1 MNKNEFR
8 LCGGIFFLLFTKA
21 LKPRIYGNKT
31 MVDLIKVLDT
41 NYYDLIQ
48 SGSKNSYQK
57 TLSEYK
63 SCKSNGGTYIP
74 FNDKEGKE
82 TAQYSI
88 ENDYPSALSRMRNA
102 ISEYIDLSAEKH
114 ISLVKELVEM
124 IEIDKSIADNQT
136 FYVLADGQTLT
147 KSQIIERDFFCLEA
161 FLLGVWYYSVIQDN
175 TIGYDTY
182 NKLCPPSNNPEE
194 KNNKREYIG
203 SLGRNSQ
210 PIEITSTLFSDDSIT
225 EVQNDSKVVS
235 NPLSIGD
242 KNLLLKFKEDFT
254 PVIKDLIQ
262 FELCDVPIN
271 STIIQ
276 RIDEL
281 YDCWRFADTT
291 FQNKELNSLKTSI
304 IDNLNT
310 LNSFFSCKYLRPL
323 ENQNFLFLV
332 KGYDVQT
339 LELRDQ
345 FINGVSKIQNEL
357 SKLFKELYLYN

>member
-8 LCGGIFFLLFTKA
+8 LCGGVFFLLFTKA
-21 LKPRIYGNKT
+21 LKPISSGNKT
-31 MVDLIKVLDT
+31 MVDLIKVLYP
-41 NYYDLIQ
+41 NYHDL
-48 SGSKNSYQK
+48 SSSKNSYQK

-63 SCKSNGGTYIP
+63 SCKKNGGCYIP
-74 FNDKEGKE
+74 FNNTEVRE
-82 TAQYSI
+82 TAKNSI
-88 ENDYPSALSRMRNA
+88 EKDYPSALSRMSKV
-102 ISEYIDLSAEKH
+102 ISEFIDLSSKKH
-114 ISLVKELVEM
+114 ILLIKELIEM
-124 IEIDKSIADNQT
+124 IKVDDSIDDNQA
-136 FYVLADGQTLT
+136 FYVLAGGQTLT
-147 KSQIIERDFFCLEA
+147 KSQIIQSESICLEA
-161 FLLGVWYYSVIQDN
+161 FLLGVWYYSVIQEN
-175 TIGYDTY
+175 KNGLDTY
-182 NKLCPPSNNPEE
+182 NYLCPPSNNPEE

-276 RIDEL
+276 RINEL

-310 LNSFFSCKYLRPL
+310 LNSFFSCKYLLPL

>member
-41 NYYDLIQ
+41 NYYDPIQ

-114 ISLVKELVEM
+114 ISLVKELIEM

-175 TIGYDTY
+175 KNGLDTY
-182 NKLCPPSNNPEE
+182 NSLCPPSNIPEE
-194 KNNKREYIG
+194 RNKKREYIG
-203 SLGRNSQ
+203 SLGCNNKT
-210 PIEITSTLFSDDSIT
+210 IEVTSSLFNIKPTVESPNEIIVTPKVITAKDKELL
-225 EVQNDSKVVS
+225 S
-235 NPLSIGD
+235 N
-242 KNLLLKFKEDFT
+242 FKEDFT
-254 PVIKDLIQ
+254 PVIKYLIQ
-262 FELCDVPIN
+262 YELCDVPIN
-271 STIIQ
+271 STIIE
-276 RIDEL
+276 RINEL

-291 FQNKELNSLKTSI
+291 FQNEELNSLKTSI
-304 IDNLNT
+304 IENFNT
-310 LNSFFSCKYLRPL
+310 LNSFFSCRYLRPL